1 MRTHTPLGIALVGTG
16 LAARMHAQGLAMV
29 PAARLLGAAGTS
41 LQRSQALAAEFGL
54 PRTYADLDA
63 VLADPEVEAVHL
75 CTPPHT
81 HLEMATR
88 IAAAGRHLLID
99 KPLAR
104 TVAEGEAMVA
114 ACAQAGVRLA
124 GLFQHRFIP
133 QAQTLRQAVAQG
145 RLGRIVLAD
154 CAVKWWREPAYYADS
169 RWRAR
174 RATEGGGALINQ
186 AIHSIDLLQ
195 WFAGPVVSVSGH
207 VATARHAIETED
219 VGVAV
224 LRTADGAL
232 GVIEGSTAAWPG
244 FPERI
249 ELHGTLGSASLDEGR
264 RRLEWH
270 LQGEPPRVD
279 GGDGQ
284 AQGNAADPAAISY
297 EAHAAAFAD
306 CVAAVREGR
315 APAVEGSAAVAA
327 LRIVEAIYR
336 SSAEG
341 GRPVSIP

>member
-1 MRTHTPLGIALVGTG
+1 MATSEPLRIVVVGTG
-16 LAARMHAQGLAMV
+16 LAAEMHARALATV
-29 PAARLLGAAGTS
+29 PVARLLGAVGTS
-41 LQRSQALAAEFGL
+41 AERSQAFAARLGL
-54 PRTYADLDA
+54 PRSYAGLDA
-63 VLADPEVEAVHL
+63 ALSDPQVEALHL

-81 HLEMATR
+81 HLEMAAR
-88 IAAAGRHLLID
+88 VAAAGRHLLID

-104 TVAEGEAMVA
+104 TVAEGEAIVA
-114 ACAQAGVRLA
+114 TCARAGIRLA

-133 QAQTLRQAVAQG
+133 QAQALRQAVTEG

-154 CAVKWWREPAYYADS
+154 CAVKWWREPGYYS
-169 RWRAR
+169 GSTWRAR

-207 VATARHAIETED
+207 VATAGHAIETED

-224 LRTADGAL
+224 LRTAGGAL
-232 GVIEGSTAAWPG
+232 GVIEGSTATWPG

-264 RRLEWH
+264 RRLEWR
-270 LQGEPPRVD
+270 LRGQPPQVDAGGE
-279 GGDGQ
+279 

-297 EAHAAAFAD
+297 EAHAAAFTDFA
-306 CVAAVREGR
+306 AAVREGR
-315 APAVEGSAAVAA
+315 PPAVDGEQALAA

-336 SSAEG
+336 SSAG
-341 GRPVSIP
+341 GGAPVALP

>member
-1 MRTHTPLGIALVGTG
+1 MGVRAPLRIVLVGTG
-16 LAARMHAQGLAMV
+16 LAAGMHAQALTLV
-29 PAARLLGAAGTS
+29 PEAHLLGAVGTSPERSRAFAARL
-41 LQRSQALAAEFGL
+41 GL
-54 PRTYADLDA
+54 PRTYADLGEA
-63 VLADPEVEAVHL
+63 LSDPDVEAVHL

-81 HLEMATR
+81 HLQVATR
-88 IAAAGRHLLID
+88 VAAAGRHLLID

-104 TVAEGEAMVA
+104 TVAEGEAIVA
-114 ACAQAGVRLA
+114 RCARAGVRLA

-133 QAQTLRQAVAQG
+133 QAQALRQAVAEG

-154 CAVKWWREPAYYADS
+154 CAVKWWRDPEYYAS
-169 RWRAR
+169 SSWRAR

-195 WFAGPVVSVSGH
+195 WFTGPVVSVSGH

-244 FPERI
+244 FPERVA
-249 ELHGTLGSASLDEGR
+249 LHGTQGSACLDEGR
-264 RRLEWH
+264 RRLEWQ
-270 LQGEPPRVD
+270 LQGEPRRVD
-279 GGDGQ
+279 AAGET
-284 AQGNAADPAAISY
+284 QGNAADPAAISY

-306 CVAAVREGR
+306 FVGAVRDGR
-315 APAVEGSAAVAA
+315 PPAVDGEGALAA

-336 SSAEG
+336 SSADG
-341 GRPVSIP
+341 GRPVSLR